1 MLGER
6 LKKLILFRLL
16 FATLLLYAPAVF
28 SDIDSAVF
36 LGAAVFI
43 CLISAIYVI
52 WLVTRRRLQGL
63 AILQMVGDGILETY
77 LVYFTGGAESAF
89 ASLYVLSILEGAL
102 VMGDQGV
109 VTLITVF
116 SCFCY
121 FIGSLGAFLTIRSA
135 LFLVHDPLYFLY
147 VITVNIAILVLTGFL
162 SRRLSKTVDELQNKL
177 QLLER
182 LSSLGEVV
190 SKIAHEIRNPLSSIR
205 TAAEVMNESLKGRLN
220 EQQEKM
226 LSIVDGESERLM
238 KTLARILSYSKQVEF
253 HPKMLFLDPLINRVL
268 AVAQTNSLVH
278 STGVLVERKYD
289 IVKTRIYADEEQVVG
304 ALINLMLNAYQAMP
318 QGGILRI
325 EADGGTLGTKLKISD
340 SGCGIPRDMM
350 KEIFAPFKTS
360 KKGGTGLGLAEVHKV
375 VTLHEGKIHVESEP
389 GKGTTFHL
397 YFPKP

>member
-63 AILQMVGDGILETY
+63 AILQMVGDGVLETY

-102 VMGDQGV
+102 VLGDQGAI
-109 VTLITVF
+109 TLITVF
-116 SCFCY
+116 SCTCY
-121 FIGSLGAFLTIRSA
+121 FFGSFAAFLTIRSA

-238 KTLARILSYSKQVEF
+238 KTLARILNYSKQVEF

-268 AVAQTNSLVH
+268 AVAQTSSLVH

-318 QGGILRI
+318 QGGVLRI
-325 EADGGTLGTKLKISD
+325 EADGGTLGTNLKISD
-340 SGCGIPRDMM
+340 SGCGIPRDIM